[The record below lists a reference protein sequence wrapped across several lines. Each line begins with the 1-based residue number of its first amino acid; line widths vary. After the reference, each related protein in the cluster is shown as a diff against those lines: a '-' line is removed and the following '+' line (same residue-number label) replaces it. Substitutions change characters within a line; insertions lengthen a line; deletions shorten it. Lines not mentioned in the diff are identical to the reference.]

1 MSTPSSVTIRL
12 FIRATSARITS
23 FTASLSTEGFASSC
37 HAPCPRQQPKGRW
50 AGETLTLQQPQHR
63 GTVLGSLINLTHEPA
78 YLGYSALAQKTR
90 CGSVEGLPYIEAA
103 GLKQNPKTPL
113 FRSTRGRTCQ
123 LTDKGM
129 SRVDAFRVVQRR
141 AKTWTGETLTVH

>member
-1 MSTPSSVTIRL
+1 M
-12 FIRATSARITS
+12 
-23 FTASLSTEGFASSC
+23 
-37 HAPCPRQQPKGRW
+37 
-50 AGETLTLQQPQHR
+50 
-63 GTVLGSLINLTHEPA
+63 INLTHEPA